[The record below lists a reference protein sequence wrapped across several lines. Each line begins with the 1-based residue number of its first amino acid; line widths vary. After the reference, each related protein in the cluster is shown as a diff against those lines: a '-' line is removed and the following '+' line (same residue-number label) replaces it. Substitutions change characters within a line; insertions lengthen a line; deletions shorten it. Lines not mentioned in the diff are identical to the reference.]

1 MKVWLPDIGPVN
13 ELRLKVGSY
22 FLKQEMRNRNR
33 QSVGVRLEDA
43 KTIGILFNADGEKAF
58 KLVREFSELLRDGG
72 KRKIKALGFVPKVE
86 VASFLQTSQDF
97 DFFSKEELN
106 WYFRPQGE
114 KVSGFTKE
122 SFDIL
127 IDLRVERFIPFLFLV
142 GLSKAKFK
150 VGRYG
155 AGLEEFYDLMI
166 EVDDKTELEFFITQT
181 KRYLDMID
189 SARPTTN

>member
-189 SARPTTN
+189 SARRTTN